1 MTGGGEG
8 EGRKIDWPLVISIS
22 ALLFGVVQFVR
33 EMNDDTQANA
43 IANAEKLIELKK
55 DTFELSRRVD
65 NLECRAGVTCV
76 EGSGR

>member
-43 IANAEKLIELKK
+43 IQLAERLTVIECKLGMDK
-55 DTFELSRRVD
+55 
-65 NLECRAGVTCV
+65 CG
-76 EGSGR
+76 GR